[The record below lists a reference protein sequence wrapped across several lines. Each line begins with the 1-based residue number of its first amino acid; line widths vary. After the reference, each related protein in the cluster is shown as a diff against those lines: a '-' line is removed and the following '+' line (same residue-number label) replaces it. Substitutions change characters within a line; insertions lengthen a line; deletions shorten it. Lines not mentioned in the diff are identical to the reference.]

1 VPAHPRPTVAVGAVV
16 LDERRRLLVV
26 RRGNP
31 PARGAWS
38 LPGGRQEP
46 GESLEEAVAREVA
59 EETGLTVEVGG
70 LVGHLEVRDPDAGV
84 HFVVLDFHARVVGDD
99 ERGPVAGD
107 DVTDAAWMGR
117 GDLESAGPS
126 PRLLAFL
133 DAHGVALAP

>member
-1 VPAHPRPTVAVGAVV
+1 MPDLPRPTVAVGAVV
-16 LDERRRLLVV
+16 RDERRRLLVV

-84 HFVVLDFHARVVGDD
+84 HFVVLDFHAEVVDADG
-99 ERGPVAGD
+99 RAPVAGD

-117 GDLESAGPS
+117 AELEAAGPS
-126 PRLLAFL
+126 PRLLTFL
-133 DAHGVALAP
+133 DEHAVALAP